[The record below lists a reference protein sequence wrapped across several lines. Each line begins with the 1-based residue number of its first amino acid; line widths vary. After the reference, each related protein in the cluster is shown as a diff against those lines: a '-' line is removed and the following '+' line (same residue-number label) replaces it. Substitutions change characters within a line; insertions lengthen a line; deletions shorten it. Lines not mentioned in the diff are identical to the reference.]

1 MAKSSTTKKVVIAV
15 TVLALIGLG
24 IYLYNKS
31 KKPKE
36 QEVLKDAF
44 DNLVFETG
52 KDVIKPESFPFL
64 DELAG
69 VMTKAKDWKLNIVGH
84 TDSQGSDKFNL
95 NLSKR
100 RANAVKNYLV
110 TKGVLDAVITTDG
123 KGESMPI
130 ATNDTAEGRSKNRRV
145 EFTII
150 KPDNSTV
157 TTQK

>member
-24 IYLYNKS
+24 IYLYKKS
-31 KKPKE
+31 KKPQE

-52 KDVIKPESFPFL
+52 KDIIKPESFPFL

-95 NLSKR
+95 DLSKR

-110 TKGVLDAVITTDG
+110 TKGVLDAVISTDG